1 MFVLNGTEENRRT
14 RSFLNHGA
22 VSEILETNPEMGP
35 QNEEGKTV
43 TQMHQSQR
51 MWLNLVRLDKSL
63 RSNFN
68 KIDHMAFKLSFE
80 S

>member
-14 RSFLNHGA
+14 QSLLNHGA
-22 VSEILETNPEMGP
+22 VSEILETKPEIGP
-35 QNEEGKTV
+35 QNEEGNTV

-51 MWLNLVRLDKSL
+51 MWLNLVRLDESL

-68 KIDHMAFKLSFE
+68 QIEHMALKLSFE